1 MKNTEDRSGQS
12 SRMSV
17 WKKIRSM
24 KEFSVL
30 VILLVLV
37 VFISVMSPAFLTV
50 TNLRTT
56 AIGFS
61 CNAIIAI
68 AMTLALVSG
77 GFDLSVGSVLGL
89 SAVCVVVLTNNGL
102 NVWLACLV
110 GLLAGAFCGTINGV
124 LIGYMNLNAF
134 ITTLGMQQMARG
146 IVYVLTNG
154 GSIGLKDAPG
164 VTAFRVIGSGSI
176 GKIPVLVIVCLILV
190 IIGDILV
197 RRSGVARNVFF
208 VGSNEKT
215 AMLSGINTRLVKT
228 MVYVLTGTLSGL
240 AGVLTASRFGTATS
254 STGSGVE
261 MTVISAAV
269 IGGVSL
275 SGGKGTVAGAVL
287 GVIMM
292 SVISNILVILNVSVH
307 WQNFITGA
315 ILIIAII
322 FDVLSNRKKN

>member
-77 GFDLSVGSVLGL
+77 GCDLSVGSVLGL

-134 ITTLGMQQMARG
+134 ITTLGMAH
-146 IVYVLTNG
+146 
-154 GSIGLKDAPG
+154 DAG
-164 VTAFRVIGSGSI
+164 RAF
-176 GKIPVLVIVCLILV
+176 
-190 IIGDILV
+190 
-197 RRSGVARNVFF
+197 
-208 VGSNEKT
+208 
-215 AMLSGINTRLVKT
+215 
-228 MVYVLTGTLSGL
+228 
-240 AGVLTASRFGTATS
+240 
-254 STGSGVE
+254 
-261 MTVISAAV
+261 
-269 IGGVSL
+269 
-275 SGGKGTVAGAVL
+275 
-287 GVIMM
+287 
-292 SVISNILVILNVSVH
+292 
-307 WQNFITGA
+307 
-315 ILIIAII
+315 
-322 FDVLSNRKKN
+322 

>member
-110 GLLAGAFCGTINGV
+110 GLLAGAC
-124 LIGYMNLNAF
+124 
-134 ITTLGMQQMARG
+134 
-146 IVYVLTNG
+146 
-154 GSIGLKDAPG
+154 
-164 VTAFRVIGSGSI
+164 
-176 GKIPVLVIVCLILV
+176 
-190 IIGDILV
+190 
-197 RRSGVARNVFF
+197 
-208 VGSNEKT
+208 
-215 AMLSGINTRLVKT
+215 
-228 MVYVLTGTLSGL
+228 
-240 AGVLTASRFGTATS
+240 
-254 STGSGVE
+254 
-261 MTVISAAV
+261 
-269 IGGVSL
+269 
-275 SGGKGTVAGAVL
+275 
-287 GVIMM
+287 
-292 SVISNILVILNVSVH
+292 
-307 WQNFITGA
+307 
-315 ILIIAII
+315 
-322 FDVLSNRKKN
+322 